1 MRAAFIDIDGTR
13 TRYLYE
19 GSADETLLLI
29 HGFGLSAD
37 IWAHVL
43 DPLAAHFSVYA
54 PDILGHGFTD
64 FRDPGAVAAP
74 LVMTRHLEGFMDAV
88 GIERCAVLG
97 SSLGGLLAPLLYAAR
112 PESITAMIIDGL
124 HTPVSDSGMLPPE
137 TIRATMANGTTA
149 MTDVTWQSCIDRMG
163 RICHDP
169 ARSPADIALMQLT
182 VYALPDRLSSYL
194 AYGQSMIDHVDDE
207 AVRMRPESIG
217 VPTLFLSG
225 RQDIR
230 APIEVIEKNYGRI
243 PGAQLSVFEECG
255 HLPEVEH
262 PAKFVETVTA
272 FLRS

>member
-1 MRAAFIDIDGTR
+1 MKAMRG
-13 TRYLYE
+13 
-19 GSADETLLLI
+19 ETLLLI

-37 IWAHVL
+37 IWARVL

-64 FRDPGAVAAP
+64 FKDPGADAAP

-124 HTPVSDSGMLPPE
+124 HTPVSDTGKLPPE

-169 ARSPADIALMQLT
+169 ARSPADIALMQVT
-182 VYALPDRLSSYL
+182 VYAQADRLSSYL

-207 AVRMRPESIG
+207 AVRMRPESIA

-230 APIEVIEKNYGRI
+230 APIEVIEKNYGRV
-243 PGAQLSVFEECG
+243 PGAELSVFEACG

-262 PAKFVETVTA
+262 PEKFVETVTA
-272 FLRS
+272 FLRR

>member
-19 GSADETLLLI
+19 GDKDETLLLV

-64 FRDPGAVAAP
+64 FKDPGADAAP

-112 PESITAMIIDGL
+112 PESITALIIDGL

-163 RICHDP
+163 RICHDRR
-169 ARSPADIALMQLT
+169 ARP
-182 VYALPDRLSSYL
+182 
-194 AYGQSMIDHVDDE
+194 
-207 AVRMRPESIG
+207 
-217 VPTLFLSG
+217 PTS
-225 RQDIR
+225 R
-230 APIEVIEKNYGRI
+230 
-243 PGAQLSVFEECG
+243 
-255 HLPEVEH
+255 
-262 PAKFVETVTA
+262 
-272 FLRS
+272 

>member
-19 GSADETLLLI
+19 GDAGETLLLI

-64 FRDPGAVAAP
+64 FKEPGDETAP

-112 PESITAMIIDGL
+112 PGSVTALIIDGL
-124 HTPVSDSGMLPPE
+124 HTPVSDSGKLPTE

-169 ARSPADIALMQLT
+169 TRSPADIALMQVT
-182 VYALPDRLSSYL
+182 VYAQPDRLPAYL

-207 AVRMRPESIG
+207 AVRMRPETIA

-230 APIEVIEKNYGRI
+230 APIESDR
-243 PGAQLSVFEECG
+243 EE
-255 HLPEVEH
+255 LP
-262 PAKFVETVTA
+262 ARSRRKRLACSRTA
-272 FLRS
+272 GTCPRWSTPRNSSRR

>member
-1 MRAAFIDIDGTR
+1 
-13 TRYLYE
+13 
-19 GSADETLLLI
+19 
-29 HGFGLSAD
+29 
-37 IWAHVL
+37 
-43 DPLAAHFSVYA
+43 
-54 PDILGHGFTD
+54 
-64 FRDPGAVAAP
+64 
-74 LVMTRHLEGFMDAV
+74 MDAV

-112 PESITAMIIDGL
+112 PGSITALIIDGL

-169 ARSPADIALMQLT
+169 ARSPADIALMQVT
-182 VYALPDRLSSYL
+182 VYAQPDRLSSYL

-207 AVRMRPESIG
+207 AVRMRPETIG

-230 APIEVIEKNYGRI
+230 APIEVIEKNYRRV
-243 PGAQLSVFEECG
+243 PGAALSVFEDCG

-262 PAKFVETVTA
+262 PDKFVETVTA

>member
-19 GSADETLLLI
+19 GDAGDTLPLI

-64 FRDPGAVAAP
+64 VKDPGADSAP
-74 LVMTRHLEGFMDAV
+74 LEITRHHEGFMDAV
-88 GIERCAVLG
+88 GVERYAVLG
-97 SSLGGLLAPLLYAAR
+97 SSLGGLLAPLIYAAR
-112 PESITAMIIDGL
+112 PE
-124 HTPVSDSGMLPPE
+124 
-137 TIRATMANGTTA
+137 TIA
-149 MTDVTWQSCIDRMG
+149 
-163 RICHDP
+163 
-169 ARSPADIALMQLT
+169 
-182 VYALPDRLSSYL
+182 
-194 AYGQSMIDHVDDE
+194 
-207 AVRMRPESIG
+207 

-230 APIEVIEKNYGRI
+230 APIEVIEKNYRRV
-243 PGAQLSVFEECG
+243 PGAALSVFEECG

-262 PAKFVETVTA
+262 PEKFVETVIE
-272 FLRS
+272 FLRR